1 MSSGLVICVCERRNR
16 LSLPFLRDAPIR
28 PMTAL
33 ATFDH
38 VLYVPNFLQRDYFVV
53 PEESPEPP

>member
-1 MSSGLVICVCERRNR
+1 
-16 LSLPFLRDAPIR
+16 
-28 PMTAL
+28 MTAL